1 MEDNGEN
8 LSVFDQLNPRIRE
21 MLINRGILDPTD
33 PQQDVIPHI
42 LRGENVLLLSPTGS
56 GKTEAA
62 ILPIFHRILT
72 ERPQPVS
79 TLFITPLR
87 ALNRDLLDRLREY
100 GRELGIRVQVRHS
113 DITDADRRE
122 IVKNPGDIL
131 ITTPESLQILLNGKR
146 LREIV
151 SHVRYLIVDELHETA
166 QNERGSQFAIAVE
179 RLRELAGNFQRIGL
193 SAHCWQ

>member
-1 MEDNGEN
+1 MEDNVEN

-21 MLINRGILDPTD
+21 MLLNKGILDPTD

-42 LRGENVLLLSPTGS
+42 MRGENVLLLSPTGS

-62 ILPIFHRILT
+62 ILPIFHRILS

-100 GRELGIRVQVRHS
+100 GRELGIRVPPAHRQRS
-113 DITDADRRE
+113 GPAQGASGGAGRRRMSGS
-122 IVKNPGDIL
+122 PA
-131 ITTPESLQILLNGKR
+131 NGPFR
-146 LREIV
+146 P
-151 SHVRYLIVDELHETA
+151 
-166 QNERGSQFAIAVE
+166 VE
-179 RLRELAGNFQRIGL
+179 PR
-193 SAHCWQ
+193 